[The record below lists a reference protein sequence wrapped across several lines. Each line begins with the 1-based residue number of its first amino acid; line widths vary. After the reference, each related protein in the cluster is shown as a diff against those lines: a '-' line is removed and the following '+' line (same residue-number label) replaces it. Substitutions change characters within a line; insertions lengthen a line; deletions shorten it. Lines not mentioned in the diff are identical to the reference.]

1 MDIQEII
8 SKVME
13 ELHNAPEKLE
23 ELAKDPKA
31 AIESII
37 GEGKLG
43 DVDPS
48 EVLKGIQ
55 EKLGDVDVSAISEE
69 AMDKIKGVVGEAET
83 EGEGI
88 LEKVHSFIEGIL
100 GK

>member
-8 SKVME
+8 TKVMA
-13 ELHNAPEKLE
+13 ELHTSPEKLE

-31 AIESII
+31 AIEGII

-43 DVDPS
+43 DIDPT
-48 EVLKGIQ
+48 EIVKGIQ
-55 EKLGDVDVSAISEE
+55 EKIGDVDVANITEE
-69 AMDKIKGVVGEAET
+69 AQSVLKGIVGEAE
-83 EGEGI
+83 GEGSDI
-88 LEKVHSFIEGIL
+88 LGQVSSFLGGIL